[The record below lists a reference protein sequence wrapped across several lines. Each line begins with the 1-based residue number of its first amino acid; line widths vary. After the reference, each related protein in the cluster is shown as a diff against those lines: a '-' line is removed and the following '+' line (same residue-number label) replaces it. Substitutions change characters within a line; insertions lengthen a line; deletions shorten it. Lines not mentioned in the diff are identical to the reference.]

1 MVEVSTAI
9 HCTFFPC
16 SHPSSLAKSR
26 GSPGAWDVHAQVSGL
41 AGSTPHQAVRDGI
54 RAQSRPGSITRN
66 QARKLDRRNF
76 PQPPRYGPLTSK
88 HFYSATLETFSH
100 PRFNFS
106 FHTIP
111 PGFLWP
117 IVVDCR

>member
-1 MVEVSTAI
+1 MQQYL
-9 HCTFFPC
+9 HCTFFPLQSPTVTRKIPGKSWGLGRSC
-16 SHPSSLAKSR
+16 SS
-26 GSPGAWDVHAQVSGL
+26 VSGL
-41 AGSTPHQAVRDGI
+41 AGSTPHRAVRDGI

-76 PQPPRYGPLTSK
+76 PQPPRYGPLTLTSK
-88 HFYSATLETFSH
+88 HFYSATLKTFSH